1 MKKIAAVLICVC
13 MLFVS
18 VPSKAAEAFSVSAK
32 AAVLIDADTK
42 TVLYSKN
49 ADTRLAMASTTKIMT
64 ALLALESDKRDEKF
78 TVDSTAIRVEGS
90 SMGLTSG
97 DVVSLK
103 TLAVGMLMLSGNDA
117 ANAAAVY
124 MSGSIEKFARLMNSR
139 AKEIGVKNTNFVT
152 PSGLD
157 SQEHYSTAY
166 DMALIGA
173 EAIKNSDFAEICS
186 KSKYTVCFGSEPQT
200 RTFYNHNRL
209 LKELEGCIG
218 IKTGFTKK
226 AGRCLVSAVKRGG
239 RTLVCV
245 TLKAPNDW
253 QDHKKLYELGFS
265 RYSKYEAQVEPIVIN
280 VVNSQTEKIAA
291 EPLFTPELFVRE
303 GEKIKNYVAA
313 RQFEYAPVYKGQV
326 VGSLV
331 YEADGTEIL
340 SVPLVSSQSAYA
352 KQQKF
357 YKEPLTP
364 FEKLLNWI
372 RSLFR

>member
-139 AKEIGVKNTNFVT
+139 AKEIGGQNTNLVT

-245 TLKAPNDW
+245 TLKAPHDW